1 MELWFLCG
9 IFYFASFFIS
19 LIIIII
25 IDILNG
31 SYGIFLQFYKF
42 YNEKGVLYMVF
53 RFFFGFIGEFFL
65 DILEFLILDKLS
77 PNYISIGNV
86 LSRIP
91 SDLIENEGVNRWL
104 ILITSILQILTLL
117 FYLEILEYNF
127 CSLNRNTKK
136 NIEERGIEEN
146 MQCKYNDDKDLEI
159 NVDGYCFSSRVKS
172 IDFEILEKIEE
183 REELICK

>member
-1 MELWFLCG
+1 MSG
-9 IFYFASFFIS
+9 IFYFTSFIIS

-42 YNEKGVLYMVF
+42 YNEKGFLYMEF
-53 RFFFGFIGEFFL
+53 RFFFGFIIRGFFL
-65 DILEFLILDKLS
+65 DLLEFLILDKLS

-91 SDLIENEGVNRWL
+91 SDLIENEAVNKWL
-104 ILITSILQILTLL
+104 ILIISILQILTLL

-127 CSLNRNTKK
+127 CSLNTNTKK
-136 NIEERGIEEN
+136 NIKEREIKEKFES
-146 MQCKYNDDKDLEI
+146 NDDIDNDIEVNIEGYSFYSRTKNIDEEILWKIKEKD
-159 NVDGYCFSSRVKS
+159 GS
-172 IDFEILEKIEE
+172 IDM
-183 REELICK
+183 